1 MHGRTHRVEQ
11 VVQGVLADRLK
22 FMLGLVARLGAVMV
36 VAPLP
41 QRPRT
46 GGALRPPLGDTR
58 IGGDGRGLLVAVAVD
73 LLGDGWC
80 ALGGEGFGYALLRH
94 DGGSIERGA
103 LGGDDLRAQR
113 ARGGRVHEAR
123 VARVLDAMHD
133 GGLAVVGIG
142 QGGLALQAA
151 VRARAGA
158 DLVDWRLG
166 AWRQDTRGRGQRSP
180 ACHRRLA
187 GGDVGPLYVVR
198 RVPST
203 WTALRQWGG
212 SSCKQTQGLARQR
225 EAEGEG
231 CYKLRH
237 DSSTA
242 LLRAGRGSSE
252 ACDETACS
260 LMGHSHMPPACFRSS
275 SGGSLGVMCSR
286 MGAHGLALDTGRER
300 NADMCGIRSLCR
312 RADEFRPLVR
322 LVQHVPER

>member
-1 MHGRTHRVEQ
+1 M
-11 VVQGVLADRLK
+11 VQGVLADRLEL
-22 FMLGLVARLGAVMV
+22 MLGLVARLGAVVMV
-36 VAPLP
+36 PPLP
-41 QRPRT
+41 QRPGT
-46 GGALRPPLGDTR
+46 GGALWPPLGDTR
-58 IGGDGRGLLVAVAVD
+58 IGSDGRGLLVAVAVD

-113 ARGGRVHEAR
+113 ARGGRVDEAR

-231 CYKLRH
+231 CYKVRH

-260 LMGHSHMPPACFRSS
+260 RGPLTHAAGLLPVLIWGVAGGDVQPD
-275 SGGSLGVMCSR
+275 GGSRPRAGHWMRAKCGYVWHSVTVQKGR
-286 MGAHGLALDTGRER
+286 RIQAPGAPRPA
-300 NADMCGIRSLCR
+300 RS
-312 RADEFRPLVR
+312 
-322 LVQHVPER
+322 